1 MMFFGGVAIKGDTS
15 GWTFHHGKR
24 CQPSFKMNATNITE
38 AKAECLGDQSCYMF
52 YQACN
57 YLEQTSSFP
66 STTSQHTGSFPSTTP
81 THTSSLP
88 STTSPHTSSFPS
100 TTPPQTSSFPST
112 TPKHTSSFPST
123 TPPQT
128 IKEFYK
134 CNDSDDETQY
144 NEASNCKL
152 YKKGNIGHIYIYIYI
167 YV

>member
-15 GWTFHHGKR
+15 GWSFHHGKR
-24 CQPSFKMNATNITE
+24 CQPSFKMNAPNLTE

-66 STTSQHTGSFPSTTP
+66 STTPQHTGSFPSTTP

-100 TTPPQTSSFPST
+100 TTPPQTS
-112 TPKHTSSFPST
+112 
-123 TPPQT
+123 
-128 IKEFYK
+128 KEFYK
-134 CNDSDDETQY
+134 CNDSDVETQY

-167 YV
+167 YIYKDWVQFIF